1 MKVGHR
7 PGAGWHA
14 LGVSATAEID
24 VWADVVGQRQ
34 AVAHL
39 SAAAEAPVHAYLL
52 VGPSGSGKR
61 VAARAFAAL
70 LLSADST
77 GEEAHRHVQLAL
89 AEKHPDLHIFEATT
103 AQGRIDVPTAKA
115 IVAKAAR
122 SPAEGNRKVLVLED
136 FHLIDRFGAILLK
149 YVEEPPASTFFVILA
164 EDVPPELVTIASR
177 SVRIDLGPV
186 PLTAVV
192 ERLVAEG
199 IAPDQAREVAAAA
212 AGDLD
217 RARLLA
223 TDARFAVR
231 AAAFSAM
238 PARLNGTGARA
249 AEMALEVKGLIDDA
263 QKVIDQR
270 HEQEAVELQER
281 IERYGQRGSGKKELE
296 DRHKR
301 EVRRHRTAEL
311 RFALAT
317 FAGVYR
323 DALAVARHADQVVDA
338 IHRIEQAALA
348 LDRFPNESLRLQAL
362 FAQLPAVDR

>member
-1 MKVGHR
+1 MTT
-7 PGAGWHA
+7 
-14 LGVSATAEID
+14 SAEID
-24 VWADVVGQRQ
+24 VWADVVGQPQ

-39 SAAAEAPVHAYLL
+39 SAAAEAPVHSYLL

-61 VAARAFAAL
+61 AAARAFAAL
-70 LLSADST
+70 LLSADFT
-77 GEEAHRHVQLAL
+77 GEDAHRHARLAL

-231 AAAFSAM
+231 AAALAGM

-323 DALAVARHADQVVDA
+323 DALAVARHADQVVAA

-348 LDRFPNESLRLQAL
+348 LDRFPNEPLLLQAL